1 MELHRQ
7 TTTFARSGSYLI
19 RDPKLL
25 DHATRTQE
33 LAQSLNPFARV
44 VCAHLQTQATVGN
57 AEERLSQKLQL
68 VQGMQ
73 GLGYSEDTI
82 LELYRFIDLMMTL
95 PPELDRAFDAE
106 IRRFGAENAMPYLTT
121 IERFAQI
128 RAIAEVLDA
137 RFGAVPSTI
146 IERLEQVNDDEQLKQ
161 LLRQASTTTAI
172 AEFEAL
178 LDS

>member
-1 MELHRQ
+1 MGIE
-7 TTTFARSGSYLI
+7 FPI
-19 RDPKLL
+19 VKLL
-25 DHATRTQE
+25 DYATRTQE

-44 VCAHLQTQATVGN
+44 VYAHLQTQATVGN
-57 AEERLSQKLQL
+57 AEERLLWKLQL

-121 IERFAQI
+121 IERFAQM
-128 RAIAEVLDA
+128 RAQQRSIAQVLEA
-137 RFGAVPSTI
+137 RFGPVPSMI
-146 IERLEQVNDDEQLKQ
+146 IERLEQVSDSERLDQ
-161 LLRQASTTTAI
+161 LLREAVTTNAI

-178 LDS
+178 LEA